1 MNVIIKMCGNRSLED
16 LQIATA
22 SGADLLGIIFADA
35 WRRISVE
42 KAAEMLGAFRY
53 TEESTPP
60 IVGVFVDQT
69 VVEVNS
75 IAEKLN
81 LDMVQLHGHE
91 NKDYWAS
98 IERPLIIA
106 KRIPSTATETEIR
119 TTLEPVFEYAEDK
132 KAMALIEPLVEGQP
146 GGTGASMDFKT
157 AKMITQTYPCILA
170 GGLTPEN
177 ISGVIND
184 VRPWGVD
191 VSSGVETNKKKD
203 PNKIARFIY
212 EARKANL

>member
-1 MNVIIKMCGNRSLED
+1 MCGNRSLED

-98 IERPLIIA
+98 IE
-106 KRIPSTATETEIR
+106 
-119 TTLEPVFEYAEDK
+119 
-132 KAMALIEPLVEGQP
+132 
-146 GGTGASMDFKT
+146 
-157 AKMITQTYPCILA
+157 
-170 GGLTPEN
+170 
-177 ISGVIND
+177 
-184 VRPWGVD
+184 
-191 VSSGVETNKKKD
+191 
-203 PNKIARFIY
+203 
-212 EARKANL
+212 

>member
-1 MNVIIKMCGNRSLED
+1 M
-16 LQIATA
+16 
-22 SGADLLGIIFADA
+22 
-35 WRRISVE
+35 
-42 KAAEMLGAFRY
+42 
-53 TEESTPP
+53 
-60 IVGVFVDQT
+60 
-69 VVEVNS
+69 
-75 IAEKLN
+75 
-81 LDMVQLHGHE
+81 
-91 NKDYWAS
+91 
-98 IERPLIIA
+98 IIA